1 MKLDEFA
8 FVNQQLAGM
17 LKSGLPLEGALRQL
31 CAGLAHGDI
40 KVELTA
46 LEADLAKGKP
56 LRDALPP
63 RELPEFYKRMLVI
76 GAQANDLPGV
86 LLLLADYYSRLDSLW
101 LRFKGLMVYP
111 VLVLLVASGL
121 SVVLGLM
128 LDVLGQSVLRD
139 DWGSAAMQPLAG
151 DSDRWMLLRWLPT
164 AVLCVLTV
172 IALLAVSLPSLRRTL
187 RWRLPGFKEAALAQ
201 LAAGLS
207 LLLRGGCPLGETLG
221 LLWQMEHGSP
231 IADELLL
238 WQERLAAG
246 EGDLRELSLDSRVFP
261 PVFLALASDSGP
273 DLAKGFSRV
282 ADTFQARAQA
292 RAETLLTTA
301 LPVAMVALGIVVLL
315 QLLPFGMS
323 YLSALDGLGI
333 GN

>member
-31 CAGLAHGDI
+31 ATSLERGDL
-40 KVELTA
+40 KSELTA
-46 LEADLAKGKP
+46 LEADLAKGTP
-56 LRDALPP
+56 LRDALLP
-63 RELPEFYKRMLVI
+63 RDLPEFYKRMLVL

-86 LLLLADYYSRLDSLW
+86 LLLLADYYSRVDSLW
-101 LRFKGLMVYP
+101 VRFKGLMVYP
-111 VLVLLVASGL
+111 ILVLVVASGL

-128 LDVLGQSVLRD
+128 LDTLAQSVLRD

-151 DSDRWMLLRWLPT
+151 DPDRWMLLRWLPT
-164 AVLCVLTV
+164 VVLCVLTV
-172 IALLAVSLPSLRRTL
+172 VLLLAVSLPSVRRTL

-201 LAAGLS
+201 FAAGLS
-207 LLLRGGCPLGETLG
+207 MLLRGGCPLGETLG
-221 LLWQMEHGSP
+221 LLWQLEHGTP
-231 IADELLL
+231 VADELVV

-246 EGDLRELSLDSRVFP
+246 EGDLRELSLESRVFP

-273 DLAKGFSRV
+273 DLAKGFRRV
-282 ADTFQARAQA
+282 ADTFQARALV

-301 LPVAMVALGIVVLL
+301 LPVAMVTLGLVVLL

-323 YLSALDGLGI
+323 YLRALDGLGL

>member
-17 LKSGLPLEGALRQL
+17 LRSGLPLEGALRQL
-31 CAGLAHGDI
+31 SAGLAHGDL
-40 KVELTA
+40 KTELTA
-46 LEADLAKGKP
+46 LEADLAKGTP

-63 RELPEFYKRMLVI
+63 RQLPEFYKRMLLL

-86 LLLLADYYSRLDSLW
+86 LLLLADYYSRIDSLW
-101 LRFKGLMVYP
+101 VRFKGLMVYP

-151 DSDRWMLLRWLPT
+151 DPDRWMLLRWLPT
-164 AVLCVLTV
+164 VVLCGLTV
-172 IALLAVSLPSLRRTL
+172 VTVLAISLPSVRRTL

-201 LAAGLS
+201 FAAGLS
-207 LLLRGGCPLGETLG
+207 MLLRGGCPLGETLG
-221 LLWQMEHGSP
+221 LLWQLEHGSP

-246 EGDLRELSLDSRVFP
+246 EGDLRELSLESNVFP
-261 PVFLALASDSGP
+261 PVFMALASDSGP

-292 RAETLLTTA
+292 RAEALLTNV
-301 LPVAMVALGIVVLL
+301 LPVATVALGIIVVL
-315 QLLPFGMS
+315 QLLPFGLS
-323 YLSALDGLGI
+323 YLRAMDGLGF